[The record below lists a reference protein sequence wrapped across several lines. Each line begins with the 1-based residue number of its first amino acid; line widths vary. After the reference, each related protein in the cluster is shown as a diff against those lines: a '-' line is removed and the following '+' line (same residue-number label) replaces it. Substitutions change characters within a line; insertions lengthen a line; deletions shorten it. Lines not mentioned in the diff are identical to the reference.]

1 MSDSKTSTDRGFL
14 GEQDDVHEEFHS
26 KPVPLA
32 QRLGFREPALVWSGF
47 GIAFICA
54 VIGGQ
59 IQQGLGTT
67 NAILAILLG
76 NFILFAYS
84 ALIGYPSG
92 KWGVNFPL
100 AMQYVFGRMGAVIPI
115 LILAV
120 LVTGWYAFQAWLT
133 ADIIRVAFDL
143 EGVVVIGLIATV
155 AGIIYAIPVI
165 FGIRQMALVRKV
177 AIPAMVLF
185 AGYYLVTRVIPAGGE
200 IFAREGN
207 GSIAFLTGVGM
218 AWATFAVSG
227 TMTGDIVRYTRNGK
241 EALGVTAVAFI
252 FSNAPFMII
261 GALISATIDNP
272 DVVYFFD
279 QKSLAVLI
287 PLVFLAILSNWS
299 TCDACLYNAAMG
311 FTNTLPGFNWRRAA
325 VLGSIIGLIA
335 AATGLISNIVV
346 WLITIG
352 LLVPPIGGTIIADY
366 YVMRREHGFSVGRE
380 SAINWAAILAVV
392 IGVVLGY
399 WVHVQYPNFLFGVT
413 GIVSSFVA
421 YVILAKLAPELLG
434 ATVGTGSTGAE
445 AEAEL

>member
-1 MSDSKTSTDRGFL
+1 MSNSPTSADHGFL
-14 GEQDDVHEEFHS
+14 DEQDDVHEEFHS

-59 IQQGLGTT
+59 IQQGMGTT

-100 AMQYVFGRMGAVIPI
+100 AVKYVFGRKGAIIPI
-115 LILAV
+115 LILSL

-133 ADIIRVAFDL
+133 ADILRVAFNL
-143 EGVVVIGLIATV
+143 EGVVVVGIIATV

-185 AGYYLVTRVIPAGGE
+185 AGYYLITRVIPAGGE
-200 IFAREGN
+200 IFSREGD

-227 TMTGDIVRYTRNGK
+227 TMTGDIVRYTRTGK
-241 EALGVTAVAFI
+241 QALGVTAVAFI

-261 GALISATIDNP
+261 GALIAATINNP

-311 FTNTLPGFNWRRAA
+311 FTNSIPGFTWRRAA
-325 VLGSIIGLIA
+325 VFGSIIGLIA
-335 AATGLISNIVV
+335 AATGFISNIVI
-346 WLITIG
+346 WLLTIG

-366 YVMRREHGFSVGRE
+366 YVIRGEQGFRFGRDA
-380 SAINWAAILAVV
+380 AINWAAIIAVV

-399 WVHVQYPNFLFGVT
+399 WVQVQYPNFLFGIT

-421 YVILAKLAPELLG
+421 YIVLAKLAPGPLG
-434 ATVGTGSTGAE
+434 AGIGASSTGAE
-445 AEAEL
+445 AEPA

>member
-1 MSDSKTSTDRGFL
+1 MSNSPTSADHGFM
-14 GEQDDVHEEFHS
+14 GEQDDVREEFHS

-59 IQQGLGTT
+59 IQQGMGTT

-100 AMQYVFGRMGAVIPI
+100 AVQYVFGRRGSVIPI
-115 LILAV
+115 LILAL

-133 ADIIRVAFDL
+133 ADILRVAFDL
-143 EGVVVIGLIATV
+143 EGVVVVGIIATV
-155 AGIIYAIPVI
+155 AGIVYAIPVI
-165 FGIRQMALVRKV
+165 FGIRQMALVRKI

-185 AGYYLVTRVIPAGGE
+185 AGYYLITRVIPAGGE
-200 IFAREGN
+200 IFSREGN

-227 TMTGDIVRYTRNGK
+227 TMTGDIVRYTRTGK
-241 EALGVTAVAFI
+241 QALGVTAVAFI

-261 GALISATIDNP
+261 GALIAATINNP

-287 PLVFLAILSNWS
+287 PLVVLAILSNWS

-311 FTNTLPGFNWRRAA
+311 FSNSIPGFTWRRAA
-325 VLGSIIGLIA
+325 VFGSIIGLIA
-335 AATGLISNIVV
+335 AATGFISNIVV
-346 WLITIG
+346 WLLTIG
-352 LLVPPIGGTIIADY
+352 LLVPPIGGIIIADY
-366 YVMRREHGFSVGRE
+366 YVMRREHGFRVGRD
-380 SAINWAAILAVV
+380 SAVNWAAIIAVV
-392 IGVVLGY
+392 IGVLLGY
-399 WVHVQYPNFLFGVT
+399 WVQVQYPNFLFGIT

-421 YVILAKLAPELLG
+421 YVVLAKLAPGPLG
-434 ATVGTGSTGAE
+434 AGIGTSPTGAE
-445 AEAEL
+445 AEPA